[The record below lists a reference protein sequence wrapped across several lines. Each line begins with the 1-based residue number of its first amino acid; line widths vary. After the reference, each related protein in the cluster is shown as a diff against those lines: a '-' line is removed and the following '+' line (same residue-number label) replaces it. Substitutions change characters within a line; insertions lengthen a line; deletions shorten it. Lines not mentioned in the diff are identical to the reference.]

1 MLTSIDAVNTEWE
14 SELFLNRH
22 ELWIGKIPYVSKY
35 IYIYETKQNYSFV
48 HCDTVEISNSKLCT
62 HTHCEA
68 FSEHAYYKLF
78 NTD

>member
-1 MLTSIDAVNTEWE
+1 MGKRIIFKPTRVVNWQN
-14 SELFLNRH
+14 SARM
-22 ELWIGKIPYVSKY
+22 Y